1 MIAESYGLRPEPFYL
16 GIGIAAAGLAF
27 SVLFIRDT
35 ASHLAFETTCQ
46 SSPAQTPSSLKSNLA
61 DATWR
66 KTYLVGLTQA
76 GLVKNLNDGVA
87 WGIFPLYL
95 ASQGL
100 ALDRMP
106 SWSPSTHW
114 SGAACKSPPAGPAI
128 SWGANPD
135 RRRHGVARCGDL
147 VDRRRRFL
155 RSLARLHGPAG
166 VRHRP
171 GLPDPTGRCGRCRPG
186 HGPGVIPGRIPLLVR
201 RRFHRRCPPG
211 RGPSPTY

>member
-35 ASHLAFETTCQ
+35 VSHLAFETTWQ
-46 SSPAQTPSSLKSNLA
+46 SSLAQTPSSLKSNFA
-61 DATWR
+61 DATWPN
-66 KTYLVGLTQA
+66 TYLFGLTQA

-87 WGIFPLYL
+87 WGNSPLYF

-114 SGAACKSPPAGPAI
+114 SGAACNSPPVGPAM
-128 SWGANPD
+128 SWGENP
-135 RRRHGVARCGDL
+135 
-147 VDRRRRFL
+147 
-155 RSLARLHGPAG
+155 
-166 VRHRP
+166 
-171 GLPDPTGRCGRCRPG
+171 
-186 HGPGVIPGRIPLLVR
+186 
-201 RRFHRRCPPG
+201 
-211 RGPSPTY
+211 